1 MRGLV
6 VRGPGRVALE
16 QLPDPVLVP
25 GSVLLRPV
33 LVGMCGTDLDI
44 IDGTIDPAYVRLPLV
59 LGHEWSGVVVDPGTS
74 LEAPPVGALV
84 VVEGIVPCGHCPA
97 CLTGDTNRCRTYD
110 EFGFVRDGAAA
121 DLLVA
126 PAGLVHLLAPSVSG
140 ESAALIEPA
149 SVVLRALRRAA
160 PPAGARV
167 LVVGDGSVGL
177 LAVKLLGLWAPASI
191 TLLGARPE
199 QAALAASAGA
209 DVFVT
214 STEQAGADFDLVV
227 EAAGA
232 AAAVS
237 VALRSAGRGGTVLL
251 LGLAGTGATA
261 DLPIDDLVNGDVTV
275 TGSFSYTRSA
285 WAEVVDLLNSGRLD
299 LGFLVTHRYPL
310 ADFAAALACLR
321 APVGARGKVILEIA

>member
-126 PAGLVHLLAPSVSG
+126 PAGLVHVLAPSVSA
-140 ESAALIEPA
+140 ESGALIEPA

-160 PPAGARV
+160 PAAGARV

-177 LAVKLLGLWAPASI
+177 LAVKLLGLCEPSSI
-191 TLLGARPE
+191 TLLGARAE

-209 DVFVT
+209 DVFLT
-214 STEQAGADFDLVV
+214 RPEQAGDGYDLVV

-261 DLPIDDLVNGDVTV
+261 DLPIDDLVNGDITV
-275 TGSFSYTRSA
+275 MGSFSYTRSA
-285 WAEVVDLLNSGRLD
+285 WAEVVELLNSGRLD
-299 LGFLVTHRYPL
+299 LGSLVTHRYPL
-310 ADFAAALACLR
+310 EEFAAALACLR
-321 APVGARGKVILEIA
+321 APVGARGKVILDIG

>member
-1 MRGLV
+1 M
-6 VRGPGRVALE
+6 ALE
-16 QLPDPVLVP
+16 QLPDPTLVP

-33 LVGMCGTDLDI
+33 LVGMCGTDLEI
-44 IDGTIDPAYVRLPLV
+44 IDGTIHPDYVRLPLV
-59 LGHEWSGVVVDPGTS
+59 LGHEWSGVVADPGSS
-74 LEAPPVGALV
+74 LDALPTGASA
-84 VVEGIVPCGHCPA
+84 VVEGIVPCGRCPS
-97 CLTGDTNRCRTYD
+97 CLTGDTNRCSTYD

-126 PAGLVHLLAPSVSG
+126 PAGLVHLLAASVSG

-160 PPAGARV
+160 PPPGARV

-177 LAVKLLGLWAPASI
+177 LAVKLLGLCAPASI

-199 QAALAASAGA
+199 QEALAAAAGA

-214 STEQAGADFDLVV
+214 RADQAGTGYDLVV

-232 AAAVS
+232 AAAAT
-237 VALRSAGRGGTVLL
+237 VALRSAGRGGTVIL
-251 LGLAGTGATA
+251 LGLAGTGSTV
-261 DLPIDDLVNGDVTV
+261 DVPIDDLVNGDITV
-275 TGSFSYTRSA
+275 MGSFSYTRSA

-299 LGFLVTHRYPL
+299 LGFLITHRYPL
-310 ADFAAALACLR
+310 EDFAAALACLR
-321 APVGARGKVILEIA
+321 APVGARGKVILEIG